1 MPSRTRRIRERRISA
16 AFASL
21 VLFTLPLRAGAAE
34 CADCNGDR
42 VVTISEL
49 ITGINIALGG
59 AEVSACASIDRNNDG
74 RVTIDEL
81 IAAITSAL
89 YGCPM
94 ASTPTATV
102 TSQLIGSATPTE
114 TPSPTPT
121 IGAGNQT
128 PPTDEDALIA
138 WLQADSYLSWEAES
152 GPHASAGP
160 HFGTVRAFIND
171 ALFESL
177 SANDTQHPAG
187 AAAVK
192 ELYGRTGTTVLGWAV
207 MLKVQDDSDDGR
219 GWYWY
224 ETFNGSGGGGIGD
237 PVCTGCHSEGRD
249 FVRIPFP
256 LQ

>member
-1 MPSRTRRIRERRISA
+1 MSLDTHRIGLRRTSA
-16 AFASL
+16 AVVSL
-21 VLFTLPLRAGAAE
+21 VLLALPLPAGAAE
-34 CADCNGDR
+34 CADCNRDG

-49 ITGINIALGG
+49 ITGISIALGG
-59 AEVSACASIDRNNDG
+59 AELSACVAIDRNSDG
-74 RVTIDEL
+74 GVTIDEVIGA
-81 IAAITSAL
+81 IANAL
-89 YGCPM
+89 YGCPT

-114 TPSPTPT
+114 TPSPTST

-138 WLQADSYLSWEAES
+138 WLEAGNYLSWSAES

-160 HFGTVRAFIND
+160 HFGTVRAFTND
-171 ALFESL
+171 VLFDSL

-192 ELYGRTGTTVLGWAV
+192 ELYGRTGSTVRGWAV
-207 MLKVQDDSDDGR
+207 MLKVQDDSDNGR

-237 PVCTGCHSEGRD
+237 PVCTGCHSVGRD